1 MPALPAALNY
11 SCNVMSVR
19 TRAARGSITYTFD
32 GGAPVVVPLKNGIA
46 QFSLVTPGAG
56 GHTVVISYAL

>member
-1 MPALPAALNY
+1 
-11 SCNVMSVR
+11 
-19 TRAARGSITYTFD
+19 
-32 GGAPVVVPLKNGIA
+32 VVVPLKNGIA